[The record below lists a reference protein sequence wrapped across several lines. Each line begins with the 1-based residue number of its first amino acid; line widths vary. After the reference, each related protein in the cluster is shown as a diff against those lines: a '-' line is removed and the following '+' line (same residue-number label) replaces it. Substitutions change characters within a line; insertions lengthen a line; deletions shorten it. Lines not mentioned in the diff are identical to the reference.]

1 MILKPLLNIQ
11 TTFIIFIWMIFIK
24 ILSNTI
30 QRRNTKYRFN
40 DTIVEIFSNKRLNPT
55 VTELLSEIEN

>member
-1 MILKPLLNIQ
+1 
-11 TTFIIFIWMIFIK
+11 MIFIK

-30 QRRNTKYRFN
+30 QTRNTKYRFN

>member
-1 MILKPLLNIQ
+1 
-11 TTFIIFIWMIFIK
+11 MIFIK